1 MLLHSSL
8 ASWNYRKIE
17 LGREDDKTIDERS
30 ASALV
35 PREEYHFYLLDLA
48 FSFLLKLDVLLVL
61 SFPSSL
67 FFQQASRLLSQQSRL
82 LFVTHFI
89 RSPLLW
95 WASGWTIPS
104 FHFRFQP
111 RSS

>member
-1 MLLHSSL
+1 M
-8 ASWNYRKIE
+8 
-17 LGREDDKTIDERS
+17 
-30 ASALV
+30 
-35 PREEYHFYLLDLA
+35 
-48 FSFLLKLDVLLVL
+48 LKLDVLLVL
-61 SFPSSL
+61 SFPSSLFYL

-89 RSPLLW
+89 RSPHLW

-111 RSS
+111 RIEVLESTLIEIGLGQG